1 MKHQCTQAYLKKN
14 LKLSKSGN
22 PYIQTKKGKVNCK
35 AKLVCFIRLEVPK
48 SKAKWIS
55 TKKIKQKR

>member
-1 MKHQCTQAYLKKN
+1 MHHQCTQAYLKKH
-14 LKLSKSGN
+14 LKISKQGN

-48 SKAKWIS
+48 AKAKWIS
-55 TKKIKQKR
+55 TTKISK